1 MTIAKDALAERGFS
15 ELEILVAKQIVDPDP
30 TVRLALAKAL
40 PNIGVNDPRPWL
52 LWLSHDL
59 DADVR
64 RATVAI
70 LATNPDPALQDRLL
84 ELELKETNE
93 SVLDVVKQA
102 LEQRRRRQ

>member
-1 MTIAKDALAERGFS
+1 VAASIVIMRWLLVAEAMTIAKDALAERGFS

-52 LWLSHDL
+52 LRLSHDL
-59 DADVR
+59 DAGVR

-70 LATNPDPALQDRLL
+70 LATNPDPALQADCW
-84 ELELKETNE
+84 N
-93 SVLDVVKQA
+93 SS
-102 LEQRRRRQ
+102 